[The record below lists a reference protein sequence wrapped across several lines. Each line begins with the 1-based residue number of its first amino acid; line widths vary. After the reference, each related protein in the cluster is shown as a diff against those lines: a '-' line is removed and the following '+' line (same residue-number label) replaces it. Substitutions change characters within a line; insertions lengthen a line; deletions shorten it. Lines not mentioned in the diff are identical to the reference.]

1 MDTHLKISS
10 KVLFLMHSKDVYRYA
25 YSLLKNSEDADD
37 VVQDVF
43 MNYLNKSGSFRGKCS
58 IKTWLLVLTRNQCYN
73 VIKARNIRQT
83 QPIEDVILGSDINYV
98 ENKLNIE
105 DALKTL
111 TTEENEIIFLREY
124 SGFSYKEISQILE
137 ISVDNVKV
145 RLFRAKQKLRKALYD

>member
-1 MDTHLKISS
+1 
-10 KVLFLMHSKDVYRYA
+10 MHSKDVYRYA
-25 YSLLKNSEDADD
+25 YSLLKNNEDAED

-43 MNYLNKSGSFRGKCS
+43 INCIKKSDFYRGDCN

-73 VIKARNIRQT
+73 VIKSRKIRQRDS
-83 QPIEDVILGSDINYV
+83 IEDVNLVSNINYV
-98 ENKLNIE
+98 EDKLNIE
-105 DALKTL
+105 NALKTL

>member
-1 MDTHLKISS
+1 
-10 KVLFLMHSKDVYRYA
+10 MHSKDVYRYA

-145 RLFRAKQKLRKALYD
+145 RLFRAKQKLRKALYDY

>member
-1 MDTHLKISS
+1 
-10 KVLFLMHSKDVYRYA
+10 MHSKDVYRYA
-25 YSLLKNSEDADD
+25 YSLLKNNEDAED

-43 MNYLNKSGSFRGKCS
+43 INYFNKSSSFRGNCS

-83 QPIEDVILGSDINYV
+83 QPIEDLILDSDINYV
-98 ENKLNIE
+98 EDKLNIE

>member
-1 MDTHLKISS
+1 
-10 KVLFLMHSKDVYRYA
+10 MHSKDVYRYA
-25 YSLLKNSEDADD
+25 YSLLKNNEDAED

-43 MNYLNKSGSFRGKCS
+43 INYFNKPDSYRGECS

-73 VIKARNIRQT
+73 VIKSKKIRRSE
-83 QPIEDVILGSDINYV
+83 PLEDVIIDSDINYV
-98 ENKLNIE
+98 EDKLNIE
-105 DALKTL
+105 DALKSL
-111 TTEENEIIFLREY
+111 TTEENEIVFLREY

>member
-1 MDTHLKISS
+1 
-10 KVLFLMHSKDVYRYA
+10 MHSKDVYRYA

-58 IKTWLLVLTRNQCYN
+58 LKTWLLVLTRNQCYN
-73 VIKARNIRQT
+73 VIKSRKIRRT
-83 QPIEDVILGSDINYV
+83 EPIEDVILVSDNKYV
-98 ENKLNIE
+98 EDKLNIE

-124 SGFSYKEISQILE
+124 SGFTYIEISLILG

-145 RLFRAKQKLRKALYD
+145 RLFRAKQKLRKALYDY

>member
-1 MDTHLKISS
+1 
-10 KVLFLMHSKDVYRYA
+10 MHSKDVYRYA